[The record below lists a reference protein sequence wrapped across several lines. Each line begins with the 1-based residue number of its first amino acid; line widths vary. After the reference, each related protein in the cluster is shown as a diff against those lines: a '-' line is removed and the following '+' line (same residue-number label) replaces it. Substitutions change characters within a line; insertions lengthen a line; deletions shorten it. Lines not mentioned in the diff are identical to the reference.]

1 MRGQKVPFFDFMI
14 AKEIIEQIVQE
25 YCADKDLSLVKA
37 SNNKENNIKIFITRE
52 GGSVSIDDC
61 VDVSHFVE
69 SRLDRDV
76 EDYSLMVSSAGI

>member
-1 MRGQKVPFFDFMI
+1 MI
-14 AKEIIEQIVQE
+14 AKEVIEQIVRD

-61 VDVSHFVE
+61 VDVSRYVE

-76 EDYSLMVSSAGI
+76 EDFSLMVSSAGI

>member
-1 MRGQKVPFFDFMI
+1 MI
-14 AKEIIEQIVQE
+14 AKEIIEQIVRD

-61 VDVSHFVE
+61 VDVSRYVE

-76 EDYSLMVSSAGI
+76 EDFSLMVSSAGI